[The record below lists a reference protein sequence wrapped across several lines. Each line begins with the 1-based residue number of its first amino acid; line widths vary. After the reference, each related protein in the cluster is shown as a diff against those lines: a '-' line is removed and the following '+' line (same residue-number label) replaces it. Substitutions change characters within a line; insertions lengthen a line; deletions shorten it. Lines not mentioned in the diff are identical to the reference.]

1 MIEGLHWLGHDSFRI
16 DAAGVSLY
24 IDPWKLPANARPAD
38 LVLVTHDHYDH
49 FSAPDI
55 ERVVKPGTV
64 VVGPSS
70 VTSCLTADADLE
82 VVTMSA
88 GETISIGDVKVTA
101 VAAYNTNKFREPGV
115 PYHPAQAGYLGY
127 VVEVGGRRIY
137 HAGDTDIIPEMSDVH
152 CDIALMP
159 VSGTYTMTAAEA
171 ANACETL
178 DAGRIVPMHFGDII
192 GSIKDAH
199 RFAELCRLPVTILPV
214 EHW

>member
-16 DAAGVSLY
+16 DAAGVSIY

-55 ERVVKPGTV
+55 ERVIKSGTV

-70 VTSCLTADADLE
+70 VTSCLAADAELN
-82 VVTMSA
+82 VATMSA
-88 GETISIGDVKVTA
+88 GETISVGDVRVTA
-101 VAAYNTNKFREPGV
+101 MPAYNTNKFREPGV
-115 PYHPAQAGYLGY
+115 LYHAAQAGYLGY

-137 HAGDTDIIPEMSDVH
+137 HAGDTDIIPEMRDVH
-152 CDIALMP
+152 CDIALLP
-159 VSGTYTMTAAEA
+159 VSGTYTMTAEEA
-171 ANACETL
+171 ANACESL